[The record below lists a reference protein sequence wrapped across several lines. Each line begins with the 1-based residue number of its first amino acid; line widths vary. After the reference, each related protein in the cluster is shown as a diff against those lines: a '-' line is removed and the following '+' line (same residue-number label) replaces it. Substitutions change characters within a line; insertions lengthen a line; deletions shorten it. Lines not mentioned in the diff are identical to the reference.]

1 MHEIVSTELYIDAT
15 SEEAARAVATGGDE
29 DLTLDGSWHREA
41 WGPSVDVWRQDATW
55 RRGATTGAA
64 TIDLVAADA
73 GRTLLI
79 VTLRTARRWT
89 LHRPRVEDAARIARR
104 LRASAECGR
113 TAVAV
118 PLEDA
123 AAARPRTERPV
134 PAVVG
139 YSGP

>member
-1 MHEIVSTELYIDAT
+1 MNEIVSTELYLDVT
-15 SEEAARAVATGGDE
+15 REEAARALALRGDQ
-29 DLTLDGSWHREA
+29 DLTLDGSWHREV

-64 TIDLVAADA
+64 TIDLVAVDA
-73 GRTLLI
+73 ERTLLI
-79 VTLRTARRWT
+79 VTLRTAGRWS
-89 LHRPRVEDAARIARR
+89 LHRPRVADAARIARR

-113 TAVAV
+113 AVVAV
-118 PLEDA
+118 PPGEA
-123 AAARPRTERPV
+123 SAARPRAEVPV